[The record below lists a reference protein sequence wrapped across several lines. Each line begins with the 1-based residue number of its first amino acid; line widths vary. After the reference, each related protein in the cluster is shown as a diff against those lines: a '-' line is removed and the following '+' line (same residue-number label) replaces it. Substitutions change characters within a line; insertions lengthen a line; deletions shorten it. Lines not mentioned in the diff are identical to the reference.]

1 MNPNLRAG
9 FEAER
14 SGDLHEAAR
23 RYAAAAQA
31 DPSDAEARYLLGNV
45 QMRLGRFADAQT
57 SYEAALALAPE
68 HPDSRH
74 NRAVALA
81 ELGRL
86 EAAIEGYRHALAVRT
101 DYPEAHYNL
110 GNALRALRRDDE
122 AAASYER
129 AVALRAD
136 WPEAHSNHG
145 MALAALG
152 RTEAAIAAYG
162 RALALRPEYPE
173 ALNGLALVR
182 QSRGEF
188 AAAAQLFDRALAL
201 RPDFAQAHA
210 NRAQLRLQHGDF
222 AQGWPEYEW
231 RWKLPGVAL
240 PPLPVPPW
248 DGAPLAGRTI
258 LLRAEQGL
266 GDTIQFV
273 RYAPLLARRGARV
286 VVECQPALAR
296 LLRSCPGI
304 DAVVARGAALPPV
317 DVQAPLLGLPGIL
330 GTTADSVPGGV
341 PYLAVDADLA
351 EPWRGL
357 IGPSDGLRIGIA
369 WQGNPVFPQDCHR
382 RIPLAAFAP
391 IAGIP
396 GVRLVSLQR
405 GFGAG
410 QLDRAGFPA
419 VDLGRR
425 LEAAGGDLVDT
436 AAAMLNLDLVITVC
450 SALAHL
456 AGALGRPVWVPLT
469 VSPDFRWLLGREDT
483 PWYPSMRLFRQR
495 ALDRWDEVFERVAA
509 AVGALAAAQ
518 QR

>member
-1 MNPNLRAG
+1 MRRALRAG
-9 FEAER
+9 LEAER
-14 SGDLHEAAR
+14 SGDLPEAAR
-23 RYAAAAQA
+23 RYADAAQA
-31 DPSDAEARYLLGNV
+31 DPADAEARCLLGNV
-45 QMRLGRFADAQT
+45 QMRLGRFADAQA
-57 SYEAALALAPE
+57 SYEAALALRPG
-68 HPDSRH
+68 HPDALG

-81 ELGRL
+81 EQGRL
-86 EAAIEGYRHALAVRT
+86 EAAIAGYRLALAVRP

-110 GNALRALRRDDE
+110 GNALRALRRVDG

-129 AVALRAD
+129 AVALRPA

-152 RTEAAIAAYG
+152 RTDAAIAAYE
-162 RALALRPEYPE
+162 RALALRPDYPE

-188 AAAAQLFDRALAL
+188 AEAARLFDRALAL

-240 PPLPVPPW
+240 PPLPVPQW

-266 GDTIQFV
+266 GDTLQFV
-273 RYAPLLARRGARV
+273 RYAPLLARGGARV

-304 DAVVARGAALPPV
+304 DAVVARGAALPPA
-317 DVQAPLLGLPGIL
+317 DVQAPLLGLPGLL
-330 GTTADSVPGGV
+330 GTTADDVPADV
-341 PYLAVDADLA
+341 PYLFADAGLA
-351 EPWRGL
+351 APWRAL
-357 IGPSDGLRIGIA
+357 IGPTDALRIGIA

-382 RIPLAAFAP
+382 RIPLDAFAP
-391 IAGIP
+391 LAALP

-410 QLDRAGFPA
+410 QLDRAAFPV
-419 VDLGRR
+419 VDLGRH
-425 LEAAGGDLVDT
+425 LEAAGGDLADT
-436 AAAMLNLDLVITVC
+436 AAAMLDLDLVITVC

-483 PWYPSMRLFRQR
+483 PWYPTMRLLRQR
-495 ALDRWDEVFERVAA
+495 ALDGWDEVFARIAA
-509 AVGALAAAQ
+509 AVGALVAAQ
-518 QR
+518 QG